1 METQR
6 EDSYLL
12 AKERSFREN
21 QHCQHLDI
29 RLLASR
35 RKSVVMP
42 LRLWFFAALAS
53 KIIHFPRQ
61 AQSFPFTD
69 ENPRLRLIQ

>member
-1 METQR
+1 MR
-6 EDSYLL
+6 RKALEDLES
-12 AKERSFREN
+12 
-21 QHCQHLDI
+21 QHLDI